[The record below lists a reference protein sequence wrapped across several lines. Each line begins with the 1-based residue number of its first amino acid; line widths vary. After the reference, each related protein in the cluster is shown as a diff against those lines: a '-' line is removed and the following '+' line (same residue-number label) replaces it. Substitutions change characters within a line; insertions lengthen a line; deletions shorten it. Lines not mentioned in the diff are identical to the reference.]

1 MRFKRTP
8 DLAWQDVGPETVII
22 DLGRGRS
29 LGLNQAAGLVWML
42 LPDCDDAAIAA
53 EVARRYGI
61 DAERAR
67 RDVAALLARLRER
80 GLVEEA

>member
-1 MRFKRTP
+1 MRFKP
-8 DLAWQDVGPETVII
+8 ALDLAWQEVGPETVII

-29 LGLNQAAGLVWML
+29 LGLNQAAGLVWRL
-42 LPDCDDAAIAA
+42 LADRDVEAIAA
-53 EVARRYGI
+53 ELARRYGI

-67 RDVAALLARLRER
+67 QDVAALLAQLRER

>member
-1 MRFKRTP
+1 VRFKPAP
-8 DLAWQDVGPETVII
+8 DLAWQEVGPETVII

-29 LGLNQAAGLVWML
+29 IGLNQAAGLVWTL
-42 LPDCDDAAIAA
+42 LADRDDEAIAA
-53 EVARRYGI
+53 ELGRRYGI

-67 RDVAALLARLRER
+67 QDVAALIAELRER